1 MSYKDHTHA
10 PRKNHSRVQR
20 VQKQE
25 LLHRQEQAPAPRAR
39 RVEEVLPALQRAQAP
54 QGNEVMAVEV
64 VERKS
69 FPGRVVQFYHEVQDE
84 MRKVTWPD
92 RAQLKDTTI
101 KIIIFVLFI
110 GAVIGLIDLALQLIL
125 VQGIP
130 SLFSRQ

>member
-1 MSYKDHTHA
+1 
-10 PRKNHSRVQR
+10 
-20 VQKQE
+20 
-25 LLHRQEQAPAPRAR
+25 
-39 RVEEVLPALQRAQAP
+39 
-54 QGNEVMAVEV
+54 MASVEV

-69 FPGRVVQFYHEVQDE
+69 FPARVSQFYHEVQDE

-110 GAVIGLIDLALQLIL
+110 GAILGILDVLLQLVL

-130 SLFSRQ
+130 SLFTGR